1 MSTPGVAAPRVRAA
15 DAALVIVDIQER
27 LASAMSTAA
36 LDAMVRN
43 VMRLVAAAEL
53 YKIPV
58 AVSEQYPKGL
68 GRTLPI
74 VREGL
79 GKLAPAPIYM
89 EKSAFSLAGEPLM
102 QRFLGA
108 GRKTLIVVGMEAH
121 VCVFQTVRD
130 LCERGFAV
138 HVPGDALLSRTP
150 ANHAVGVA
158 LCERAGA
165 VATSTEAVLFD
176 MLERAG
182 TEEFRVLSRLIK

>member
-1 MSTPGVAAPRVRAA
+1 VRASE
-15 DAALVIVDIQER
+15 AALIIVDMQER
-27 LASAMSTAA
+27 LASAMSTSA
-36 LDAMVRN
+36 LDATVRN
-43 VMRLVAAAEL
+43 IMCLITAAEL
-53 YKIPV
+53 FKMPV

-79 GKLAPAPIYM
+79 GKLAPAPIYL
-89 EKSAFSLAGEPLM
+89 EKTAFSLAGEPLM
-102 QRFLGA
+102 QRFLGV
-108 GRKTLIVVGMEAH
+108 GRATLIVVGMEAH

-138 HVPGDALLSRTP
+138 HVPGDAVLARTP
-150 ANHAVGVA
+150 TNHAVGVG
-158 LCERAGA
+158 LCARAGA

-176 MLERAG
+176 LLERAG